1 MPQFKINSN
10 VCMFLCPRN
19 LLYVCICLI
28 IGIYTAHAQN
38 DTIFFD
44 AKWKVT
50 SKENASFFRPKVKKI
65 DSLYRVEDYYINGNL
80 QMKGMSSSNE
90 KDIWQGLVTWYKENG
105 KPYRQSTYSDN
116 RLDGEFISY
125 NDEKKYVA
133 YYKNGYFISGKM
145 ISGEGEGQFYQEKVG
160 DTLLQVYY
168 DGKRQGIRYENYSTS
183 KKGNFYSKYYDDEG
197 RLIGD
202 RTLLSN
208 GYAKGVEVFYY
219 YNPMRVQQIKYLP
232 YGRELI
238 SATFYANGQV
248 REKVNTNDKWS
259 KEYYSKSGEL
269 LGKIEYALDGDYLRP
284 TNGKLIKFQL
294 NTTKEYNGAVGSV
307 ATYADGK
314 IIKEEVYNDRNK
326 LTTSA
331 TFENGFK
338 SLQINFDDHG
348 NVIHRMKFKNGLPFH
363 GTEITKYHS
372 IVYNEGELVEE
383 VVFYRDTRKPQKKI
397 NKTKEVY
404 YDFEGN
410 VLGELKI
417 NYENGFSS
425 PYEGKRFT
433 LGSENGEIVGISEYK
448 EGVLIRRTDF
458 RKRLVAKDTY
468 KTFKK
473 IEEYDNNG
481 YDKIREIRFYSNE
494 QMQSNITYVKY
505 KEVKGEYFDM
515 QGKLLGVFDY
525 KNKEGRLY
533 KFFVDSNDIQLME
546 TFENGSL
553 VSSKRYEMQ
562 RNVDYDKQKVILIHD
577 FDITCCESFYSDET
591 GELFGRVEYVNKNP
605 WKGIAYNTVDRTK
618 YVIDQGKRN
627 GEYVKYDYSG
637 KIKEEGKFV
646 NDKREGAFNY
656 YSYNETLK
664 KTENYTNDILDG
676 DVVYYNDEGKLISK
690 VEYKNGKPY
699 NGTIL
704 QNTYSKRGANEE
716 SYEKGVLVKRIT
728 YGENGKNVTTYVNG
742 IEDETVS
749 FYPESDFIRLKY
761 RSKNNY
767 IDGDVIRYDKKGYQE
782 FKANLKMG
790 KLLSGTILLTT
801 NDYNNRVS
809 YVKLTKDDAYV
820 KTEVI
825 DIDGI
830 VIFEAKEKII
840 LGSRPEYLERLNIVT
855 KFIDSNHLY

>member
-1 MPQFKINSN
+1 MFKIISLKFKTLPNSLSM
-10 VCMFLCPRN
+10 VLTILVFF
-19 LLYVCICLI
+19 VFSSIQ
-28 IGIYTAHAQN
+28 AQN
-38 DTIFFD
+38 DTVFFD
-44 AKWKVT
+44 AKWKIT
-50 SKENASFFRPKVKKI
+50 SREEASFFRPKIEKMGN
-65 DSLYRVEDYYINGNL
+65 LYKVEDYYISGKL
-80 QMKGMSSSNE
+80 QMRGMSSSKE
-90 KDIWQGLVTWYKENG
+90 KDIWFGLVTWYKENG
-105 KPYRQSTYSDN
+105 KAYRQSTYANN

-125 NDEKKYVA
+125 DGDEKYIA
-133 YYKNGYFISGKM
+133 YYKNGSFISGKM
-145 ISGEGEGQFYQEKVG
+145 ISDYGEGHFYQEKAG
-160 DTLLQVYY
+160 DTLVQVYY
-168 DGKRQGIRYENYSTS
+168 DGERKGIRYENYSTL
-183 KKGNFYSKYYDDEG
+183 KKGNYHSKYYGDG
-197 RLIGD
+197 GKLIGD

-219 YNPMRVQQIKYLP
+219 YNPMRVQQIRYLP

-238 SATFYANGQV
+238 SATYYHNGQV
-248 REKVNTNDKWS
+248 REKVNTNGKWS

-294 NTTKEYNGAVGSV
+294 NTTKEYNGTIGSI
-307 ATYADGK
+307 TIYSDGK
-314 IIKEEVYNDRNK
+314 IITEEVYNTNNK
-326 LTTSA
+326 LTTSSK
-331 TFENGFK
+331 FENGFK
-338 SLQINFDDHG
+338 SLQINFDDNG
-348 NVIHRMKFKNGLPFH
+348 NEIHRMTFKNGLPLH

-372 IVYNEGELVEE
+372 IVYEDGELVEE
-383 VVFYRDTRKPQKKI
+383 IVFYRNTQKPQKKM
-397 NKTKEVY
+397 NKIKEVY
-404 YDFEGN
+404 YDFDGN
-410 VLGELKI
+410 ILGELKI
-417 NYENGFSS
+417 NFENGFSS

-433 LGSENGEIVGISEYK
+433 LGSENGEVSGINEFK
-448 EGVLIRRTDF
+448 EGVLVKRTDF

-481 YDKIREIRFYSNE
+481 YDKLREIRFYSNG
-494 QMQSNITYVKY
+494 QIQSDITYAKY
-505 KEVKGEYFDM
+505 KEVKGEFFDM
-515 QGKLLGVFDY
+515 QGEQLGVFDY
-525 KNKEGRLY
+525 KNKEGKLY
-533 KFFVDSNDIQLME
+533 KFFVDSNDIQLIDVY
-546 TFENGSL
+546 ENGMV

-562 RNVDYDKQKVILIHD
+562 RNVDYDKQKAILIHD

-591 GELFGRVEYVNKNP
+591 AELLGRVEYVNKKP
-605 WKGIAYNTVDRTK
+605 WQGIAYSTADKTK

-627 GEYVKYDYSG
+627 GDYVKYDYSG

-656 YSYNETLK
+656 YNYIEVLK
-664 KTENYTNDILDG
+664 KTENYTNDILNG
-676 DVVYYNDEGKLISK
+676 DVVYYNDEGILISK
-690 VEYKNGKPY
+690 VEYKNGEPY

-704 QNTYSKRGANEE
+704 LNTYSKRGANEE

-749 FYPESDFIRLKY
+749 YYPESDFIRLKY

-767 IDGDVIRYDKKGYQE
+767 IDGDVIRYNEKGDQE
-782 FKANLKMG
+782 YKANLKMG
-790 KLLSGTILLTT
+790 VLISGTILLTT
-801 NDYNNRVS
+801 NNYNNRVS
-809 YVKLTKDDAYV
+809 YVKLTKSDEYI

-855 KFIDSNHLY
+855 KFIDSYHLY